1 MHNFQ
6 DNSLA
11 SFDILFSMKNKNLG
25 LNGRGELL
33 QLVCVEKAGV
43 FVTFVLGPSNG
54 KYTFKYIFYIL
65 ALIKKKLP

>member
-54 KYTFKYIFYIL
+54 KYTF
-65 ALIKKKLP
+65 